1 MRAIDAGHI
10 SIAQTLLSHGANV
23 HLQDSNGW
31 TALTFAVSRGHVGL
45 MRQLIERG
53 ADLNT
58 THQDGSS
65 PLTIAVTSE
74 SWEAAMELIGRG
86 VDFTRWDSSGQY
98 PSETRRSVVMQMGY
112 KALKDR
118 MQTFLL
124 GTRSKTSSPVN
135 MLPHDILILISE
147 MVCSP

>member
-1 MRAIDAGHI
+1 
-10 SIAQTLLSHGANV
+10 
-23 HLQDSNGW
+23 
-31 TALTFAVSRGHVGL
+31 

-58 THQDGSS
+58 THQVRIKSRINDDSLIISQDGSS